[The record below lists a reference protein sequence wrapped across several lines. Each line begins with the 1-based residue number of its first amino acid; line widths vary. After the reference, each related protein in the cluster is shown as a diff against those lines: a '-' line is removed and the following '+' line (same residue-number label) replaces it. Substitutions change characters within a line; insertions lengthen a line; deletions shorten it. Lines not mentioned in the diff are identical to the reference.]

1 MTLSISF
8 FPYEWLYPDSC
19 LGFPPPPKTR
29 ENQPDLDFRLPSPF
43 PDRQAGIASSKLETS
58 RQKKSRKTEMEEKR
72 NVMEL
77 LKMRQL
83 NGQY

>member
-19 LGFPPPPKTR
+19 FGFPPLPKTR
-29 ENQPDLDFRLPSPF
+29 ENQPDPDLRLPSPF
-43 PDRQAGIASSKLETS
+43 PDRQAGNASSKLQTS
-58 RQKKSRKTEMEEKR
+58 RQRKSRETEMGEKR